1 MAAHRYWRLVCKR
14 SQGGNLVG
22 LGELQMRESLG
33 GVNVAVG
40 GTASASSSYPGGY
53 TAAKA
58 FDGLTTDTGS
68 GNAWATNGGFSG
80 GVPGMGHHWLQYDF
94 GSGNNKDIQEIVLFC
109 PGTGG
114 LDPSNM
120 VVAFDLQWSDDGAV
134 WTTQRSIWID
144 YITSP
149 WTASSSKTIDVR
161 PLGPIDI
168 HNYTVFSRAR
178 SHPREAPGQPT
189 APIYNPSTEEGKMRP
204 NDRYRFQAGLGHAGE
219 YKIAGTTTVLGNPAP
234 RRVRLYHHFSGR
246 FVAEQVTKADGL
258 FEFPNIEIGPW
269 IVVGIDDTG
278 TQNGVIFSHIEA
290 VPM

>member
-14 SQGGNLVG
+14 SQGGNTVG

-40 GTASASSSYPGGY
+40 GTPSASSNNGVY
-53 TAAKA
+53 TVAKA

-68 GNAWATNGGFSG
+68 GNAWETNGGFSG
-80 GVPGMGHHWLQYDF
+80 GVPGMGHHWIQYDF
-94 GSGNNKDIQEIVLFC
+94 GSGNSKDIQEIVIYS

-114 LDPSNM
+114 SGLQQM